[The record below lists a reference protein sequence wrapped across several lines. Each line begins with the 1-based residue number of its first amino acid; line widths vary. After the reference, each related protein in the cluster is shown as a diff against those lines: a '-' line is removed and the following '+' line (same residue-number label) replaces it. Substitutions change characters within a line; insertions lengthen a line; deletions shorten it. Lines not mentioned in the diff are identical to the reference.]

1 MIDSPLFSLP
11 STGPLEHTG
20 TITIHS
26 QLGVLY
32 HQATATCNVLPMI
45 ISGLDAS
52 THTAKWDLSLQT
64 ARRSNKRSNSSG
76 EGSWSL
82 QKWWELQTWSHTT
95 VWSSIRLA
103 VCVLL
108 KWPSLPLSLSPP
120 PPIPSLSHCLSSLFS
135 TNYTKTKTT
144 GTGWLPNSVTETV
157 ICLNC
162 SNQNQD
168 QEKLLQNHFNYKIHS
183 DTTPSPPHT
192 HTHTHVFILFSSF
205 LFFSFLSYKNVLEG
219 AW

>member
-1 MIDSPLFSLP
+1 MGIHIKILPLFHSPVWLILRSSASP
-11 STGPLEHTG
+11 AQGPWSTPERRTG

-52 THTAKWDLSLQT
+52 THTAEWDLSLQT

-103 VCVLL
+103 VCVSL
-108 KWPSLPLSLSPP
+108 KWPSLSLTPPPTPHPLILSLTASPP
-120 PPIPSLSHCLSSLFS
+120 SSQQMTLKQKQQGQGDFP
-135 TNYTKTKTT
+135 T
-144 GTGWLPNSVTETV
+144 
-157 ICLNC
+157 
-162 SNQNQD
+162 Q
-168 QEKLLQNHFNYKIHS
+168 
-183 DTTPSPPHT
+183 
-192 HTHTHVFILFSSF
+192 
-205 LFFSFLSYKNVLEG
+205 
-219 AW
+219 